1 MNKCMWKFT
10 KFIKYISAKIPMNY
24 ENSPRLF
31 THMKFQRTSSM
42 WIWEFKA
49 AEKKSMINL
58 IETKHSLNEKKCWMV
73 WTFPL
78 WIHYYHSIIYSP
90 HMLLRRRR
98 TFFTFCFRP
107 RTLIEGRM
115 NEEVNRIY
123 SIRLFQEKREKNVI
137 DNLCFILSAGDLFLF
152 LFLVKEDTLHE
163 LFALNNVKRLTR
175 GFYS

>member
-1 MNKCMWKFT
+1 
-10 KFIKYISAKIPMNY
+10 
-24 ENSPRLF
+24 
-31 THMKFQRTSSM
+31 
-42 WIWEFKA
+42 
-49 AEKKSMINL
+49 
-58 IETKHSLNEKKCWMV
+58 
-73 WTFPL
+73 
-78 WIHYYHSIIYSP
+78 
-90 HMLLRRRR
+90 
-98 TFFTFCFRP
+98 
-107 RTLIEGRM
+107 M